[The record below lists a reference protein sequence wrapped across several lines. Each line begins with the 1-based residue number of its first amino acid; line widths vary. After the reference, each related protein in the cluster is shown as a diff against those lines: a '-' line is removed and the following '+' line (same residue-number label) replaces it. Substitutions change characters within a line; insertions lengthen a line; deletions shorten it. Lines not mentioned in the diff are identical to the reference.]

1 MIKVERLKIIV
12 CTVVAS
18 IFITGCEQEA
28 AQEAPIQMPF
38 KENTWVRKEAIK
50 KSEVFSPIKQETLP
64 IDDSLVKQLKTV
76 STPIELNNEK
86 ECLAQASALDQRRTK
101 VQERGGLWHSFEK
114 VVEAKKYSDYG
125 MQLDSQLN
133 RMVFSLKYIC
143 RATKGIPLDGWSR
156 TIVSQIEKDGKEKA
170 YEYYINLGRDRHDVE
185 KWISF
190 GEMAIESKKRNISYE
205 SVSQSI
211 SRSAN
216 MVSLYEELSLKV
228 LDEESFKSFLTQ
240 ASTLLSVIKDSF
252 VSDSN
257 IAISIKEENFLSIH
271 DLEADGA

>member
-1 MIKVERLKIIV
+1 M
-12 CTVVAS
+12 
-18 IFITGCEQEA
+18 
-28 AQEAPIQMPF
+28 
-38 KENTWVRKEAIK
+38 
-50 KSEVFSPIKQETLP
+50 
-64 IDDSLVKQLKTV
+64 
-76 STPIELNNEK
+76 
-86 ECLAQASALDQRRTK
+86 
-101 VQERGGLWHSFEK
+101 
-114 VVEAKKYSDYG
+114 
-125 MQLDSQLN
+125 
-133 RMVFSLKYIC
+133 
-143 RATKGIPLDGWSR
+143 DGWSR

-271 DLEADGA
+271 DLEADSA

>member
-1 MIKVERLKIIV
+1 MERLKIIIYI
-12 CTVVAS
+12 VVAS

-28 AQEAPIQMPF
+28 AQDSPVQMPF
-38 KENTWVRKEAIK
+38 KENTWVRKEAVT
-50 KSEVFSPIKQETLP
+50 KSEVFAPMKQETLP
-64 IDDSLVKQLKTV
+64 IDGSLAKQLKTV
-76 STPIELNNEK
+76 SIPIELNNEK

-101 VQERGGLWHSFEK
+101 VQKQGGLWHSFEK
-114 VVEAKKYSDYG
+114 FAEAKKYSDYG

-143 RATKGIPLDGWSR
+143 RATKGMPLDGWAR

-170 YEYYINLGRDRHDVE
+170 YEYYINLGRDPNDVE

-190 GEMAIESKKRNISYE
+190 GEMAIESKKRNISYK

-216 MVSLYEELSLKV
+216 MVGLYEELSLKT
-228 LDEESFKSFLTQ
+228 LDKESLKSFLTK

-271 DLEADGA
+271 DLEADSA

>member
-1 MIKVERLKIIV
+1 M
-12 CTVVAS
+12 VVAS

-28 AQEAPIQMPF
+28 AQEAPMQMPF

-50 KSEVFSPIKQETLP
+50 KSEVFSPIQQETLP

-101 VQERGGLWHSFEK
+101 VQKLGGLWHGFEK
-114 VVEAKKYSDYG
+114 DAEAKKYSDYG
-125 MQLDSQLN
+125 MQLDSQMN
-133 RMVFSLKYIC
+133 RMIFSLKYIC

-156 TIVSQIEKDGKEKA
+156 TIVSQLEKEGKEKT
-170 YEYYINLGRDRHDVE
+170 YENYIKLGSDPADVN

-190 GEMAIESKKRNISYE
+190 GEMVIESKKRNISYKKIGE
-205 SVSQSI
+205 SI
-211 SRSAN
+211 SRSEN
-216 MVSLYEELSLKV
+216 MVGLYEKLSLQIIDK
-228 LDEESFKSFLTQ
+228 DSIQSFFTK

-252 VSDSN
+252 VSDPN
-257 IAISIKEENFLSIH
+257 IALSIKEENFLSIH

>member
-1 MIKVERLKIIV
+1 
-12 CTVVAS
+12 
-18 IFITGCEQEA
+18 
-28 AQEAPIQMPF
+28 
-38 KENTWVRKEAIK
+38 
-50 KSEVFSPIKQETLP
+50 
-64 IDDSLVKQLKTV
+64 
-76 STPIELNNEK
+76 
-86 ECLAQASALDQRRTK
+86 
-101 VQERGGLWHSFEK
+101 
-114 VVEAKKYSDYG
+114 
-125 MQLDSQLN
+125 

-143 RATKGIPLDGWSR
+143 RATKGIPLDGWAR

-170 YEYYINLGRDRHDVE
+170 YEYYNNLGNDPTDVE

-216 MVSLYEELSLKV
+216 MVALYEKLSLQT
-228 LDEESFKSFLTQ
+228 LDKDSLQSFLKK
-240 ASTLLSVIKDSF
+240 ASTLLNVIKDSF

-271 DLEADGA
+271 DLEADSA

>member
-1 MIKVERLKIIV
+1 MNRLKIIV
-12 CTVVAS
+12 YTVVAS

-28 AQEAPIQMPF
+28 AQDAPMQMPF
-38 KENTWVRKEAIK
+38 KENTWVRKEAVK

-76 STPIELNNEK
+76 STPIELKNEK
-86 ECLAQASALDQRRTK
+86 ECLAQAGVLDQRRTK
-101 VQERGGLWHSFEK
+101 VQKRGGLWHSFEK
-114 VVEAKKYSDYG
+114 FAEAKKYSDYG

-133 RMVFSLKYIC
+133 RMIFSLKYIC
-143 RATKGIPLDGWSR
+143 RATKGIPLDGWAR

-170 YEYYINLGRDRHDVE
+170 YDYYINLGRDRHDVE

-190 GEMAIESKKRNISYE
+190 GEMAIESKKRNISYK

-216 MVSLYEELSLKV
+216 MISLYEELSLKW
-228 LDEESFKSFLTQ
+228 LDKKSLKSFLTQ
-240 ASTLLSVIKDSF
+240 AATLLSVIKDSF

-271 DLEADGA
+271 DLEADSA

>member
-1 MIKVERLKIIV
+1 MNRLKIIV
-12 CTVVAS
+12 YTVVAS

-28 AQEAPIQMPF
+28 AQDAPMQMPF
-38 KENTWVRKEAIK
+38 KENTWVRKEAVK

-86 ECLAQASALDQRRTK
+86 ECLAQASKLDQRRTK
-101 VQERGGLWHSFEK
+101 VQKQGGLWHSFEK
-114 VVEAKKYSDYG
+114 FAEAKKYSDYG

-133 RMVFSLKYIC
+133 RMIFSLKYIC
-143 RATKGIPLDGWSR
+143 RATKGMPLDGWAR
-156 TIVSQIEKDGKEKA
+156 TIVSQIEKVGKEKA
-170 YEYYINLGRDRHDVE
+170 SEYYINLGRDPDDVK

-190 GEMAIESKKRNISYE
+190 GEMAIESKKRNITYK

-216 MVSLYEELSLKV
+216 MVELYEKLSLKR
-228 LDEESFKSFLTQ
+228 LDKESLKSFLTE

-271 DLEADGA
+271 DLEADSA

>member
-1 MIKVERLKIIV
+1 VERLKIIV
-12 CTVVAS
+12 YVVVAS

-28 AQEAPIQMPF
+28 AQKAPMQMPF

-50 KSEVFSPIKQETLP
+50 KSEVFSPIQQETLP

-86 ECLAQASALDQRRTK
+86 ECLTQANALDQRRTK
-101 VQERGGLWHSFEK
+101 VQKQGGLWHSFEK
-114 VVEAKKYSDYG
+114 VAEAKKYSDYG

-170 YEYYINLGRDRHDVE
+170 YEYYINLGNDSTDVE

-216 MVSLYEELSLKV
+216 MVGLYEKLSLQRIDKDS
-228 LDEESFKSFLTQ
+228 LQSFLTK

-271 DLEADGA
+271 DLEADSA

>member
-1 MIKVERLKIIV
+1 MERLKIIV
-12 CTVVAS
+12 YIVVAS

-28 AQEAPIQMPF
+28 AQDSPVQMPF
-38 KENTWVRKEAIK
+38 KENTWVRKEAVT
-50 KSEVFSPIKQETLP
+50 KSEVFAPIKQEVLP
-64 IDDSLVKQLKTV
+64 IDGSLVKQLKTV
-76 STPIELNNEK
+76 SIPIELNNEK
-86 ECLAQASALDQRRTK
+86 DCLAQARALDQRRTK
-101 VQERGGLWHSFEK
+101 VQKQGGLWHSFEK
-114 VVEAKKYSDYG
+114 FAEAKKYSDYG

-133 RMVFSLKYIC
+133 RMIFSLKYIC
-143 RATKGIPLDGWSR
+143 RATKGMPLDGWAR

-170 YEYYINLGRDRHDVE
+170 YEYYINLGRDPNDVE

-190 GEMAIESKKRNISYE
+190 GEMAIESKKRNISYK

-216 MVSLYEELSLKV
+216 MVGLYEELSVKR
-228 LDEESFKSFLTQ
+228 LDKESLKSFLTK

-252 VSDSN
+252 ISDSN

-271 DLEADGA
+271 DLEADSA